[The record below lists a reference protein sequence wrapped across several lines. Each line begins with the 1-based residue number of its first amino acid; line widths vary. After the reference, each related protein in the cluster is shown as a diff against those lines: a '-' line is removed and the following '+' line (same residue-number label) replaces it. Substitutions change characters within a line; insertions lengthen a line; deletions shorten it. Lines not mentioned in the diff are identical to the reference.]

1 MPAYEYS
8 AFTASGASEK
18 GLIEAES
25 PRLARQ
31 LLRERNLTPSAL
43 KEVASHANSGTAQK
57 QSSFSLKR
65 QSGTLS
71 GAELSLFT
79 RQLATLG
86 RSGLPLDEALTAVS
100 QQSEEAKTQRI
111 ALAIRARVTEGE
123 SLATALTQFPNAF
136 PVLYRATVDAGEQ
149 AGKLD
154 YVLERLADYVERQQE
169 MAGKVKQAA
178 IYPIVMLVVAF
189 GVVMGMMAYVVPNVV
204 SVFESIEAELPLLT
218 RGLIAT
224 SDFLRDYWWALFG
237 SIALLVIWF
246 QRKLRTD
253 EAFRRAVHL
262 RLLSAPVVGRIAR
275 AANAGRFMRTLGI
288 LFGSGVPILEA
299 MRIGTQVVENL
310 PMREAIEEAAKRV
323 REGAGVGK
331 SLAASRIFP
340 PIVVHLIS
348 SGEVSGKL
356 DEMLLRAADNQEREV
371 ETRIGVLMKLM
382 EPVMTVVMGGIVL
395 IIVLAILL
403 PIFNLNTL
411 VQ

>member
-1 MPAYEYS
+1 
-8 AFTASGASEK
+8 
-18 GLIEAES
+18 
-25 PRLARQ
+25 
-31 LLRERNLTPSAL
+31 
-43 KEVASHANSGTAQK
+43 
-57 QSSFSLKR
+57 
-65 QSGTLS
+65 
-71 GAELSLFT
+71 
-79 RQLATLG
+79 
-86 RSGLPLDEALTAVS
+86 
-100 QQSEEAKTQRI
+100 
-111 ALAIRARVTEGE
+111 
-123 SLATALTQFPNAF
+123 
-136 PVLYRATVDAGEQ
+136 
-149 AGKLD
+149 
-154 YVLERLADYVERQQE
+154 
-169 MAGKVKQAA
+169 
-178 IYPIVMLVVAF
+178 
-189 GVVMGMMAYVVPNVV
+189 
-204 SVFESIEAELPLLT
+204 
-218 RGLIAT
+218 
-224 SDFLRDYWWALFG
+224 
-237 SIALLVIWF
+237 
-246 QRKLRTD
+246 
-253 EAFRRAVHL
+253 
-262 RLLSAPVVGRIAR
+262 
-275 AANAGRFMRTLGI
+275 MRTLGI

>member
-1 MPAYEYS
+1 
-8 AFTASGASEK
+8 
-18 GLIEAES
+18 
-25 PRLARQ
+25 
-31 LLRERNLTPSAL
+31 
-43 KEVASHANSGTAQK
+43 
-57 QSSFSLKR
+57 
-65 QSGTLS
+65 
-71 GAELSLFT
+71 
-79 RQLATLG
+79 
-86 RSGLPLDEALTAVS
+86 
-100 QQSEEAKTQRI
+100 
-111 ALAIRARVTEGE
+111 
-123 SLATALTQFPNAF
+123 
-136 PVLYRATVDAGEQ
+136 
-149 AGKLD
+149 
-154 YVLERLADYVERQQE
+154 
-169 MAGKVKQAA
+169 
-178 IYPIVMLVVAF
+178 
-189 GVVMGMMAYVVPNVV
+189 
-204 SVFESIEAELPLLT
+204 
-218 RGLIAT
+218 
-224 SDFLRDYWWALFG
+224 
-237 SIALLVIWF
+237 
-246 QRKLRTD
+246 
-253 EAFRRAVHL
+253 
-262 RLLSAPVVGRIAR
+262 VVGRIAR

-331 SLAASRIFP
+331 SLGASRIFP